1 MVVRVASAAS
11 VTSVS
16 AALFR
21 HGKEKRNGRLSSV
34 LDWIDNEPNLQ
45 RETPWKWRGIRTVGG
60 AKYLS
65 VFHQLTT
72 GTDNLGSCY
81 LKLPIRWNSHFIR
94 PRMKGNHSGKKLEKG
109 QGWEITW
116 KKTILNRIWITTWL
130 IILFWLPVKLDHS
143 MIICLKLQKSLAK
156 EICEEMID

>member
-94 PRMKGNHSGKKLEKG
+94 PLMKGNHSEKKLEKG
-109 QGWEITW
+109 GDWCRNGNL
-116 KKTILNRIWITTWL
+116 TIQLRDKWIVSRLRSDEHRLADGMTKRWAAA
-130 IILFWLPVKLDHS
+130 IRFNSPNHFW
-143 MIICLKLQKSLAK
+143 
-156 EICEEMID
+156 